1 MKSEHLILVVL
12 TVLTCRVAQPGPA
25 TAAEPGRKPNILL
38 IVADDPGYG
47 DLGVQGC
54 TDVPT
59 PNIDSLAKNGIRFT
73 SGYVSCPVCSP
84 TRAGLMTGRY
94 QQRFGHE
101 FNPGPPRA
109 ASTDF
114 GLSLQETPLPARLK
128 SLGYATG
135 MFGKWHLGYKPEFH
149 PLKRGFDEYIGFL
162 GGAHS
167 YLDNREGANSIL
179 RGNDPIEQVTY
190 TTDMFGEGAA
200 AFIEKNKDKPF
211 FVYLPFNAVHMPLQ
225 ATDKYLQRFRGVIKD
240 QKRRTYAAML
250 SALDDNV
257 GRVLAKLREH
267 GLEENTLIFFLSDN
281 GGPTAATTSRNDP
294 LRGYKGQVLEGGIR
308 IPYIIQWKGH
318 LPAGKV
324 CDQPVISL
332 DIHPTALAAA
342 GGALS
347 PDWKLDGVNLLP
359 FLTGEKAGPP
369 HEALFWR
376 YGPQHAARK
385 GDWKL
390 LVQARQAAPQLYNLA
405 RDIGEAHDLAAEE
418 PAKLKELQAS
428 YDQWN
433 AQLISPKWRNGGG
446 KGKKAGKAD
455 KSGKAVVE

>member
-1 MKSEHLILVVL
+1 MKSKPLILVVL
-12 TVLTCRVAQPGPA
+12 AVLVCLMAQRGPA
-25 TAAEPGRKPNILL
+25 DAAEPGRKPNILL
-38 IVADDPGYG
+38 IVADDLGYG

-54 TDVPT
+54 QDVPT

-149 PLKRGFDEYIGFL
+149 PLKRGFDEYLGFL

-167 YLDNREGANSIL
+167 YLDNREGGNAIL

-250 SALDDNV
+250 SAMDDNV

-281 GGPTAATTSRNDP
+281 GGPTLATTSRNDP

-318 LPAGKV
+318 LPAGTV

-332 DIHPTALAAA
+332 DIHPTAVAAA

-359 FLTGEKAGPP
+359 FLMGEKAGAP
-369 HEALFWR
+369 HEVLFWR
-376 YGPQHAARK
+376 YGPQHAVRK

-390 LVQARQAAPQLYNLA
+390 LAQGRQAAPQLYNLA

-418 PAKLKELQAS
+418 PGKVKELQAA

-433 AQLISPKWRNGGG
+433 AQLVAPKWRNGGG
-446 KGKKAGKAD
+446 KGKKAGKAG
-455 KSGKAVVE
+455 KAGKAVVE